1 MAVRRADRLAARVLL
16 DDPAEMLDR
25 IDIHIEV
32 PAVAYRDLRSDQS
45 GAASADLRKQVISA
59 RDHQRTRF
67 SADRTNARMS
77 PREVRKFCKLDE
89 SGESLL
95 KQASQELGLSA
106 RAHDKILRLAR
117 TIADLEAAPDIQL
130 PHLSEAVQYRR
141 LDRNMFA

>member
-1 MAVRRADRLAARVLL
+1 MGRISGPL
-16 DDPAEMLDR
+16 LDR

-45 GAASADLRKQVISA
+45 GATSADLRKQVISA
-59 RDHQRTRF
+59 RDYQRRRF

-89 SGESLL
+89 QGEALL

-106 RAHDKILRLAR
+106 RAHDKILRLSR
-117 TIADLEAAPDIQL
+117 TIADLEGAPDIRL
-130 PHLSEAVQYRR
+130 THLSEAVQYRR